1 MSSEFGSDHN
11 LRVSLREC
19 RMVLE
24 RLMHVAKL
32 DLGQVASTRDS
43 ALYSAMLGLGG
54 FASLRKNIQ
63 LLRASEQW
71 QVTLDHDAQPMR
83 LDCAGQHAWVIA
95 PLLSDLLVDD
105 VRCGGTGEISISG
118 MVAPGE
124 VRVVEPFLQAQ
135 GFTAEVSWDS
145 VREVARVS
153 VRPMP
158 IGLSRDPLDPV
169 RREGLVVPAATWW
182 DLFRLSSEA
191 LAPDSFESRRHAGAI
206 IVEADGRVIGRQDE
220 DDTDLS
226 LLARQLKGS
235 VQDASLDQ

>member
-1 MSSEFGSDHN
+1 
-11 LRVSLREC
+11 
-19 RMVLE
+19 MVLE

-32 DLGQVASTRDS
+32 DPGQVATTRDS

-54 FASLRKNIQ
+54 FADLHKNIQ
-63 LLRASEQW
+63 LLGAPAQW
-71 QVTLDHDAQPMR
+71 QVTLDHDVQAMR
-83 LDCAGQHAWVIA
+83 LDCGGQHAWVIA

-105 VRCGGTGEISISG
+105 VRCGGAGEISVSG
-118 MVAPGE
+118 MMAPDE
-124 VRVVEPFLQAQ
+124 IRVVEPFLQQQ
-135 GFTAEVSWDS
+135 GFTAAVSWNPS
-145 VREVARVS
+145 REIATFS
-153 VRPMP
+153 VRPMSLE
-158 IGLSRDPLDPV
+158 LSRDPLDLI
-169 RREGLVVPAATWW
+169 RREGLLVPASTWW